1 MLYSSET
8 KAEVRL
14 TCIVTYGQTGKQGMD
29 GKPLSGFG
37 NYWKSAQQCWDLF
50 ITFSPD
56 DFFSFQIYLSMFIY
70 LVNFFSAF
78 YWILRRK
85 TDCDWHVPWSA
96 HWMVWDL
103 PMWPVLYPRREMTV
117 YFLSFCASDSA
128 CRVHPHTGKHASS
141 PARGRAGSLTGKIT
155 EQGMPRVQRRH

>member
-78 YWILRRK
+78 Y
-85 TDCDWHVPWSA
+85 
-96 HWMVWDL
+96 
-103 PMWPVLYPRREMTV
+103 
-117 YFLSFCASDSA
+117 
-128 CRVHPHTGKHASS
+128 
-141 PARGRAGSLTGKIT
+141 
-155 EQGMPRVQRRH
+155 